1 MIGSFSSGSV
11 AEGSMSFTVGIT
23 EVQTRVT
30 TGPLG
35 FLSDMYFGGYDI
47 DSSWNDVFFALKGP
61 VG

>member
-23 EVQTRVT
+23 EVQARVAEGPV
-30 TGPLG
+30 GPL
-35 FLSDMYFGGYDI
+35 SDIHFGGYDL

-61 VG
+61 VM